1 MRVLTWFERLALAPA
16 LLLASVFTSGV
27 AWSEEER
34 GIPPAPPR
42 AEGEGPWK
50 RLILRGAT
58 LVDGTGAPPVGPVDI
73 VVEGNRIKD
82 IKSVGAPGVPI
93 DAAKR
98 PKAEA
103 GDHEIDLAGHYVLPG
118 FVDLHGH
125 LGGREQGTPAE
136 YVLKL
141 WMAHGIT
148 TSNDP
153 GQRQRP
159 RVHGRAQEEERGQP
173 DHRAAPQALRLLR
186 PGREGADHP
195 RPSRRARWCRTWR
208 RRGADG
214 IKFFGLRPDL
224 MAAAID
230 EAKKH
235 GLRTTCHHAQLAVAR
250 LNVLDTARMGL
261 TSMQHWYGLPEA
273 LFTDRTVQDYPR
285 DYNYND
291 EQDRFSQ
298 AGRLWRQAAPPG
310 SPRWNAVMDELLKL
324 DFTLSPT
331 FHAYETTRDFMRM
344 SRAEWH
350 EEYTL
355 PSLWRF
361 YLPEPRQPRLV
372 LVHYWTTED
381 EVAWRDNYRLWMTFV
396 NEYKNRGGRVG
407 IGTDSGYIYNLYGF
421 SFVREME
428 LLREAGFH
436 PLEVIRSATLAGA
449 EALGVADSVGS
460 LEPGKLADMVVVDEN
475 PVAEPEGALRHRRR
489 QARREERGRPRRRRR
504 ATRSRTASS
513 TTRSSCWPTC
523 AGWCARPRT
532 RKASRSARR
541 AADLRWATPARR
553 GSDRTRRASRRPA
566 LHPDRDPSQRHEP
579 HRPQQAGGRD
589 RVRLDL
595 AVASPAHAVASPRA
609 PPGPAPDGAPRRG
622 SRGSRPRRAADCVR
636 GAERPR
642 RRRAAGPSRRRPVAR
657 R

>member
-1 MRVLTWFERLALAPA
+1 MRFPTLIERAAAAALCLSMPFLGQGLARAQ
-16 LLLASVFTSGV
+16 
-27 AWSEEER
+27 EEEP

-58 LVDGTGAPPVGPVDI
+58 LIDGTGAPPVGPVDI

-82 IKSVGAPGVPI
+82 IKSVGAPGVAS
-93 DAAKR
+93 DASKR

-141 WMAHGIT
+141 WMGHGIT
-148 TSNDP
+148 TSSDP
-153 GQRQRP
+153 GSGNGLEFMVEHKRKSEQNQIT
-159 RVHGRAQEEERGQP
+159 
-173 DHRAAPQALRLLR
+173 APRLL
-186 PGREGADHP
+186 PYVFYGQGVKEPITTTAGV
-195 RPSRRARWCRTWR
+195 RAFVQDAA

-230 EAKKH
+230 EAKKL

-310 SPRWNAVMDELLKL
+310 SPRWNAVMDELVTL

-350 EEYTL
+350 EEHTL

-361 YLPEPRQPRLV
+361 YLPSRTN
-372 LVHYWTTED
+372 HGSYFHDWTTEE
-381 EVAWRDNYRLWMTFV
+381 EVDWRDNYRLWMAFV

-407 IGTDSGYIYNLYGF
+407 IGTDSGYTFNLYGF

-449 EALGVADSVGS
+449 QALGVADRVGS

-475 PVAEPEGALRHRRR
+475 PVANLKVLYGTGA
-489 QARREERGRPRRRRR
+489 
-504 ATRSRTASS
+504 
-513 TTRSSCWPTC
+513 
-523 AGWCARPRT
+523 
-532 RKASRSARR
+532 
-541 AADLRWATPARR
+541 
-553 GSDRTRRASRRPA
+553 
-566 LHPDRDPSQRHEP
+566 
-579 HRPQQAGGRD
+579 
-589 RVRLDL
+589 VRLDAQNRVVRVGGVRYTIKDGIVYDAKKLL
-595 AVASPAHAVASPRA
+595 ADV
-609 PPGPAPDGAPRRG
+609 RRI
-622 SRGSRPRRAADCVR
+622 VR
-636 GAERPR
+636 EAKDKEGFEI
-642 RRRAAGPSRRRPVAR
+642 RPVGR
-657 R
+657 

>member
-1 MRVLTWFERLALAPA
+1 MEATMRKSVRMRSLLVPA
-16 LLLASVFTSGV
+16 LVAALPSLAAVSRAQEIRS
-27 AWSEEER
+27 
-34 GIPPAPPR
+34 IPPAPPR

-73 VVEGNRIKD
+73 VVEGNRIRS
-82 IKSVGAPGVPI
+82 IKSVGAPGVAI
-93 DAAKR
+93 DPTRR

-103 GDHEIDLAGHYVLPG
+103 GDHELDLAGHYVLPG

-125 LGGREQGTPAE
+125 LGGYEQGTPAE

-148 TSNDP
+148 TSCDP
-153 GQRQRP
+153 GSGNGLEFMVEHKKRSDASQITAPRLKPYVTFGQGVKQPIIRP
-159 RVHGRAQEEERGQP
+159 EEARAFVV
-173 DHRAAPQALRLLR
+173 DVA
-186 PGREGADHP
+186 
-195 RPSRRARWCRTWR
+195 

-214 IKFFGLRPDL
+214 LKFFGLRPDL

-230 EAKKH
+230 EARRQ

-250 LNVLDTARMGL
+250 LDVLDTARMGL

-273 LFTDRTVQDYPR
+273 LFSDRTVQDYPR

-291 EQDRFSQ
+291 EQHRFSE

-310 SPRWNAVMDELLKL
+310 SPRWNAVLDELLKL

-350 EEYTL
+350 EEHTL

-361 YLPEPRQPRLV
+361 YLPSRTNHGSYF
-372 LVHYWTTED
+372 HYWTTEE
-381 EVAWRDNYRLWMTFV
+381 EVAWRDNYRLWMAFV
-396 NEYKNRGGRVG
+396 NDYKNRGGRVG
-407 IGTDSGYIYNLYGF
+407 VGTDSGYTFNLYGF

-436 PLEVIRSATLAGA
+436 PLEVIRAATLSGA

-475 PVAEPEGALRHRRR
+475 PVRNLKVLYGIGAVKLDEKNELVRIGGVRYTIKDGIVYDAKKLLADVKRMVREAKDKEGFEIR
-489 QARREERGRPRRRRR
+489 
-504 ATRSRTASS
+504 
-513 TTRSSCWPTC
+513 
-523 AGWCARPRT
+523 
-532 RKASRSARR
+532 
-541 AADLRWATPARR
+541 
-553 GSDRTRRASRRPA
+553 
-566 LHPDRDPSQRHEP
+566 
-579 HRPQQAGGRD
+579 
-589 RVRLDL
+589 
-595 AVASPAHAVASPRA
+595 
-609 PPGPAPDGAPRRG
+609 PPGR
-622 SRGSRPRRAADCVR
+622 
-636 GAERPR
+636 
-642 RRRAAGPSRRRPVAR
+642 
-657 R
+657 

>member
-1 MRVLTWFERLALAPA
+1 MKFLNRHVRVSASTLALAIAILAPSAAAAEDPA
-16 LLLASVFTSGV
+16 S
-27 AWSEEER
+27 
-34 GIPPAPPR
+34 IPPAPPR

-58 LVDGTGAPPVGPVDI
+58 LIDGTGAPPVGPVDI
-73 VVEGNRIKD
+73 VVEGNRIRE
-82 IKSVGAPGVPI
+82 IRSVGNPGAPINP
-93 DAAKR
+93 DNRPAAG
-98 PKAEA
+98 PS
-103 GDHEIDLAGHYVLPG
+103 DHVIDLSGHYVLPG

-125 LGGREQGTPAE
+125 LGGREQGAPPE

-148 TSNDP
+148 TSSDP
-153 GQRQRP
+153 GSGYGLDFM
-159 RVHGRAQEEERGQP
+159 VEHKKKSEANLIT
-173 DHRAAPQALRLLR
+173 APRLL
-186 PGREGADHP
+186 PYVFYGQGVKDPITSTTAV
-195 RPSRRARWCRTWR
+195 RAFVQDVA

-230 EAKKH
+230 ESKKL

-273 LFTDRTVQDYPR
+273 LFTDRTIQDYPR

-298 AGRLWRQAAPPG
+298 AGRLWRQAAPPF
-310 SPRWNAVMDELLKL
+310 SPRWNEVMDELLKL

-350 EEYTL
+350 DEYTL

-361 YLPEPRQPRLV
+361 YLPSRTNHGSYF
-372 LVHYWTTED
+372 HYWTTEE
-381 EVAWRDNYRLWMTFV
+381 EVEWRNNYRLWMAFV

-407 IGTDSGYIYNLYGF
+407 IGTDSGYTFNLYGF

-449 EALGVADSVGS
+449 EALGVADRVGT
-460 LEPGKLADMVVVDEN
+460 LEPGKLADMVVVKEN
-475 PVAEPEGALRHRRR
+475 PVANLKVLYGTGAVKLDADNRLGRVGGVRFTIKDGIVYDAQKLLADVRRMVREAKDKEGF
-489 QARREERGRPRRRRR
+489 EI
-504 ATRSRTASS
+504 
-513 TTRSSCWPTC
+513 
-523 AGWCARPRT
+523 
-532 RKASRSARR
+532 
-541 AADLRWATPARR
+541 
-553 GSDRTRRASRRPA
+553 
-566 LHPDRDPSQRHEP
+566 
-579 HRPQQAGGRD
+579 
-589 RVRLDL
+589 
-595 AVASPAHAVASPRA
+595 
-609 PPGPAPDGAPRRG
+609 
-622 SRGSRPRRAADCVR
+622 
-636 GAERPR
+636 
-642 RRRAAGPSRRRPVAR
+642 RPVGR
-657 R
+657 Q

>member
-1 MRVLTWFERLALAPA
+1 MQFLNRQVRVSAMTLALAVSTLAPSVALPQDPGNSPA
-16 LLLASVFTSGV
+16 
-27 AWSEEER
+27 
-34 GIPPAPPR
+34 PAPPR
-42 AEGEGPWK
+42 ADGEGPWK

-58 LVDGTGAPPVGPVDI
+58 LIDGTGAPPVGPVDI
-73 VVEGNRIKD
+73 VVEGNRIRE
-82 IKSVGAPGVPI
+82 IKSVGNPGAPI
-93 DAAKR
+93 DPANRPAAG
-98 PKAEA
+98 PS
-103 GDHEIDLAGHYVLPG
+103 DHVIDLSGHYVLPG

-125 LGGREQGTPAE
+125 LGGREQGAPAD

-148 TSNDP
+148 TSSDP
-153 GQRQRP
+153 GSGNGLEYM
-159 RVHGRAQEEERGQP
+159 VEHKKKSEANLIT
-173 DHRAAPQALRLLR
+173 APRLL
-186 PGREGADHP
+186 PYVFYGQGVKDPITTTAGV
-195 RPSRRARWCRTWR
+195 RAFVQDVA

-230 EAKKH
+230 ESKKL

-273 LFTDRTVQDYPR
+273 LFADRTIQDYPR
-285 DYNYND
+285 DYNYNN
-291 EQDRFSQ
+291 EQDRFSE
-298 AGRLWRQAAPPG
+298 AGRLWRQAAPPF

-361 YLPEPRQPRLV
+361 YLPSRTNHGSYF
-372 LVHYWTTED
+372 HYWTTEE
-381 EVAWRDNYRLWMTFV
+381 EVDWRNNYRLWMTFV

-407 IGTDSGYIYNLYGF
+407 IGTDSGYTFNLYGF

-449 EALGVADSVGS
+449 QALGVADNVGS
-460 LEPGKLADMVVVDEN
+460 LEPGKLADMVVVKEN
-475 PVAEPEGALRHRRR
+475 PVANLKVLYGTGAVKLDADNRLVRVGGVRYTIKDGIVYDAPKLLADVRRMV
-489 QARREERGRPRRRRR
+489 
-504 ATRSRTASS
+504 
-513 TTRSSCWPTC
+513 
-523 AGWCARPRT
+523 
-532 RKASRSARR
+532 R
-541 AADLRWATPARR
+541 AAKDKE
-553 GSDRTRRASRRPA
+553 GF
-566 LHPDRDPSQRHEP
+566 EI
-579 HRPQQAGGRD
+579 
-589 RVRLDL
+589 
-595 AVASPAHAVASPRA
+595 
-609 PPGPAPDGAPRRG
+609 
-622 SRGSRPRRAADCVR
+622 
-636 GAERPR
+636 
-642 RRRAAGPSRRRPVAR
+642 RPVGR
-657 R
+657 